1 MNTNIFRDNI
11 QLETFKTKVTTNTRA
26 LVTDKL
32 YGSVAKRA
40 SQTTLNISCLSRK
53 EFNSLEE
60 QILSW
65 STSQKS

>member
-26 LVTDKL
+26 LVNDKL

-40 SQTTLNISCLSRK
+40 SQTTLNISCLS
-53 EFNSLEE
+53 
-60 QILSW
+60 
-65 STSQKS
+65 